1 MAKERSVAE
10 TEVAQVAGA
19 TQLPEELAEHI
30 HTRSTSR
37 PGIPNTE
44 AATVTTLA
52 RMAGLLQVCQ
62 ATAALRLSLTA
73 ARAVATVLWAL
84 VLESKEVV
92 RLAMLEVG
100 TPRSSTCRI

>member
-1 MAKERSVAE
+1 MVAE

-52 RMAGLLQVCQ
+52 RMAGLLQVGQ